1 MNART
6 VTWRRRAAWVALF
19 GLLMQIALTITHVHP
34 IAIRSKVAG
43 PAVAADY
50 GGGPSPQNSPAAPD
64 TDHCSLCLAQHLA
77 GHGVLPDL
85 TVIVVPEAVDDAYLG
100 PDNEIEV
107 SRPEH
112 LLFHTRA
119 PPVA

>member
-6 VTWRRRAAWVALF
+6 VTWRRRAAWVALC
-19 GLLMQIALTITHVHP
+19 GLLMQIALTFAHVHP
-34 IAIRSKVAG
+34 LAVPSGAG
-43 PAVAADY
+43 PAIAADP
-50 GGGPSPQNSPAAPD
+50 GGAPSPQNAPSAPD
-64 TDHCSLCLAQHLA
+64 ADHCSVCLAQHLA

-85 TVIVVPEAVDDAYLG
+85 PVVAVPEAFGDAYLG
-100 PDNEIEV
+100 PDNEAEIA
-107 SRPEH
+107 RPEH